1 LNVAVSSPLVNQAK
15 QEFASGRLARALE
28 LLTTAP
34 DLHDDPEALQL
45 LAVVAL
51 QVGQGDRALQALQAA
66 LVKHPE
72 QAKLHALA
80 AAVAHAS
87 GDLDRARRHA
97 ERAFALDAGE
107 EISAS
112 ILVEQLAELFDITS
126 ALTIAAACLQRK
138 PDAWGV
144 RLARVFAWMSAGEAQ
159 RAMEDAEFAR
169 IKAPQSMPAK
179 QNVAMCA
186 LYLDESAEQT
196 LARHQSVAGSIRAL
210 PGKRMAGR
218 EPYAGSDRP
227 LRVGFVSPDLRRHPV
242 GLLMA
247 PLVQHLDPQRIHAIA
262 YSDGIADAH
271 SEQLKPSFAQWRDS
285 MGWTDA
291 ALHDELQRDAV
302 DILIDLAGYS
312 SGGRPGLLAT
322 RCAPLQLGYLGHLHA
337 TGLAA
342 MDGVI
347 GDRVTLPDDVRLP
360 DKEAALCLPGH
371 LFCFEPDREATFVHP
386 RGDGPIRFGSFNHLA
401 KLSPATVRLWARL
414 LQEIPEATL
423 SLCAMGL
430 SDQGVRNATWSRFK
444 AAGIE
449 PERVQ
454 MLPPELDTGKFL
466 ARYADIDVALDP
478 LPFNGGMTNLQA
490 LWQGVP
496 VLTLPGERMA
506 ARMGASVM
514 QTLGLDAFIA
524 ADADDFLR
532 IGARLANDLD
542 SLAAIRSGLRDRM
555 RDRSL
560 LDGAAFAQGFTTLLE
575 QAAAQR
581 LR

>member
-1 LNVAVSSPLVNQAK
+1 MSSPLVDQAK
-15 QEFASGRLARALE
+15 QELAAGRHAQALETLARAP
-28 LLTTAP
+28 A
-34 DLHDDPEALQL
+34 LHEDNEALQL
-45 LAVVAL
+45 LALVAI
-51 QVGQGDRALQALQAA
+51 QVGQGERALQAIDTA
-66 LVKHPE
+66 LAQRPDE
-72 QAKLHALA
+72 AKLHALGA
-80 AAVAHAS
+80 AIAHAG
-87 GDLDRARRHA
+87 GDAERARGYA
-97 ERAFALDAGE
+97 ERAFALDPGE
-107 EISAS
+107 EIAAS
-112 ILVEQLAELFDITS
+112 VLVEYLTDRFAITP
-126 ALTIAAACLQRK
+126 ALQVAHACLQRK

-169 IKAPQSMPAK
+169 SKAPQSMPAK

-186 LYLDESAEQT
+186 LYLDEPAEQT

-218 EPYAGSDRP
+218 APYAGSGRP

-262 YSDGIADAH
+262 YSDCIADAH
-271 SEQLKPSFAQWRDS
+271 SEQLMPSFAQWRDS

-337 TGLAA
+337 TGLTA

-347 GDRVTLPDDVRLP
+347 GDRVTLPADVRLP

-414 LQEIPEATL
+414 LQEIPESTL

-430 SDQGVRNATWSRFK
+430 SDEGVRNATWARFK

-449 PERVQ
+449 PERVL

-466 ARYADIDVALDP
+466 ARYADIDIALDP

-496 VLTLPGERMA
+496 VLTLRGERMA
-506 ARMGASVM
+506 ARMGASLM
-514 QTLGLDAFIA
+514 QTLGLGEFVA
-524 ADADDFLR
+524 ADDDDFLR
-532 IGARLANDLD
+532 IGTGLANDLE
-542 SLAAIRSGLRDRM
+542 SLTAIRSGLRDRM
-555 RDRSL
+555 RDCGL

-575 QAAAQR
+575 EAAAQR